1 MKPLFSSAIPRSVPL
16 GVVVLFIAVAPDA
29 PASPLA
35 EGGAFALS
43 RQVIATGGGQS
54 SGGAFDLHGTVGQ
67 SLTGASGNGPA
78 AVLSGFW
85 QPIDQIPPTENL
97 FMDGFESTNPKHHR
111 ADFLPANPTLAK
123 SSQGDRP

>member
-1 MKPLFSSAIPRSVPL
+1 MKFHLPSAIPRSVPL
-16 GVVVLFIAVAPDA
+16 GVVVLFLAVAPDA

-35 EGGAFALS
+35 EGGAYALS
-43 RQVIATGGGQS
+43 RQVIATGGGHS
-54 SGGAFDLHGTVGQ
+54 SGGVFDLHGTVGQ

-85 QPIDQIPPTENL
+85 QPIDQIPATENL
-97 FMDGFESTNPKHHR
+97 FMDGFESANPKR
-111 ADFLPANPTLAK
+111 LQADSLSANPTLAK